1 MHEFWFRPK
10 TYGFGATPVTW
21 EGWAVI
27 AVYVAVVCAV
37 VLLRRK
43 RSLRSW
49 WQAVIAILI
58 ATGAMAWVAEAK
70 TDGAWEWR
78 WGHLTTPMMGQRYS
92 ELGMR
97 FSNAF
102 A

>member
-10 TYGFGATPVTW
+10 TYGFGATPVSW

-27 AVYVAVVCAV
+27 AVYVAVIVVCTV

-43 RSLRSW
+43 RSLHSW
-49 WQAVIAILI
+49 WPAVIAILI
-58 ATGAMAWVAEAK
+58 ATGAMVWVAEAK

-78 WGHLTTPMMGQRYS
+78 GGHFTT
-92 ELGMR
+92 L
-97 FSNAF
+97 
-102 A
+102 